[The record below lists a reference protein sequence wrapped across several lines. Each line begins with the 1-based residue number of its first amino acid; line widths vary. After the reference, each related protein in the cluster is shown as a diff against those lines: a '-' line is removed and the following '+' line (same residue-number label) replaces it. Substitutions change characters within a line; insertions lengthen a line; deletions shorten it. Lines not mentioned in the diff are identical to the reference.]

1 MENGNNNVSELE
13 QLRAQVKDLQ
23 EQVKT
28 LDADSTFWW
37 SEYRKLKEKYNTEI
51 TVLKY
56 LAEKMEVLK

>member
-23 EQVKT
+23 EQAKK
-28 LDADSTFWW
+28 ADTESTYWW
-37 SEYRKLKEKYNTEI
+37 SEYRKLKEKYNTDM

-56 LAEKMEVLK
+56 LVEKMEILK

>member
-23 EQVKT
+23 EQAKKA
-28 LDADSTFWW
+28 DADSTYWW
-37 SEYRKLKEKYNTEI
+37 SKYRKLKEKYNTDM

-56 LAEKMEVLK
+56 LVEKMEILK

>member
-23 EQVKT
+23 EQAKKA
-28 LDADSTFWW
+28 DAASTYWW

>member
-1 MENGNNNVSELE
+1 MEDKNNNVSELE

-23 EQVKT
+23 EKVKKA
-28 LDADSTFWW
+28 DRDSTYWW

-51 TVLKY
+51 TVFKF